1 MDLELKDRVIL
12 VTGASVGIGR
22 ATAEL
27 LAAEGATVVG
37 VSRNLG
43 PSDPDRQIDH
53 VIADVTDP
61 QAGDRIVETVLER
74 HGRLDGLVNNAGGLD
89 LRSGFLDITEE
100 QWLDM
105 FDLNFHAARRMSK
118 AALPALLES
127 GDSAI
132 VNISSSSAHLG
143 TMLNPDYAAAKLAL
157 LSLSKTLAAEFTG
170 KGVRSNVVTPGL
182 TRTAIYDRPGGFG
195 EKVAKLR
202 GIEFAGIV
210 DYMATSVRPQ
220 LTKRVSEPEDVARV
234 IAYLVSPL
242 ARQVTGAEW
251 VVDSGV
257 LMQV

>member
-12 VTGASVGIGR
+12 VTGASTGIGR

-37 VSRNLG
+37 VSRNPE
-43 PSDPDRQIDH
+43 PSDPDRRIDH

-61 QAGDRIVETVLER
+61 QAGDRIVEAVLGR

-100 QWLDM
+100 HWLDM
-105 FDLNFHAARRMSK
+105 FDLNFHAARRMSR
-118 AALPALLES
+118 AALPALLER
-127 GDSAI
+127 GNSAI
-132 VNISSSSAHLG
+132 VNVSSSSAHLG
-143 TMLNPDYAAAKLAL
+143 TMLSPDYAAAKLAL
-157 LSLSKTLAAEFTG
+157 LSLSKTLAAEFTC

-182 TRTAIYDRPGGFG
+182 TRTAIYERAGGFG
-195 EKVAKLR
+195 EKVARLH
-202 GIEFAGIV
+202 GVEFADIV

-220 LTKRVSEPEDVARV
+220 LTNRVSEPADVARV

-242 ARQVTGAEW
+242 ASQVTGAEW
-251 VVDSGV
+251 VIDSGG